1 MALLSRKKRYFLVK
15 VLGLLSIIRWP
26 NVLFTALTQYIAAIY
41 IFTPNKGHWE
51 VLKDFELHFIVAAS
65 ALIVAGG
72 FIINSFYDLEKD
84 LINRPHKALFDR
96 IVSKSF
102 CLNTY
107 FVLNV
112 LGLGFALIASWRVFI
127 FFSAFA
133 FGLWFYSHKLQ
144 KIPVIRELTAS
155 ILSVLSVFSIVL
167 YYQHLNWVML
177 LYGGLFMCLLLNR
190 EIIKNL
196 KNIDGDIAV
205 GNSSISTQ
213 WGEKVSKNIFGT
225 VSVIMVGLLLCFHHA
240 SHGHYILMY
249 TLFMSLI
256 ILLSWGI
263 LMTSNRKKQLFWAH
277 RLYKIMMAVSALYLI
292 VY

>member
-1 MALLSRKKRYFLVK
+1 LALLSRKKRFFLVK

-26 NVLFTALTQYIAAIY
+26 NVLFTVLAQYIAAIY
-41 IFTPNKGHWE
+41 IFTPSKGHWE
-51 VLKDFELHFIVAAS
+51 VLKDFELHFIVLAS
-65 ALIVAGG
+65 SFIVAAG

-107 FVLNV
+107 FVLNG
-112 LGLGFALIASWRVFI
+112 LGLIFAFFASWRVFI
-127 FFSAFA
+127 FFAAFS
-133 FGLWFYSHKLQ
+133 FGLWFYSHKLK
-144 KIPVIRELTAS
+144 KITIVRELTAS

-167 YYQHLNWVML
+167 YYQHINWIIL
-177 LYGGLFMCLLLNR
+177 LYGGLFMCMLLNR

-205 GNSSISTQ
+205 GNKSISTQ
-213 WGEKVSKNIFGT
+213 WGVKVSKNIFGT
-225 VSVIMVGLLLCFHHA
+225 VSVIMVGALLTFHHA
-240 SHGHYILMY
+240 SEGNYVLAY
-249 TLFMSLI
+249 TLLISLL

-263 LMTSNRKKQLFWAH
+263 LITSNRKKQLFWAH
-277 RLYKIMMAVSALYLI
+277 RLYKIMMAASVLYLI

>member
-1 MALLSRKKRYFLVK
+1 MLVK
-15 VLGLLSIIRWP
+15 VIGLLSIIRWP

-41 IFTPNKGHWE
+41 VFTPNRGHWE

-65 ALIVAGG
+65 SFIIAAG

-107 FVLNV
+107 FVLNGI
-112 LGLGFALIASWRVFI
+112 GLTFALFASWRVFL
-127 FFSAFA
+127 FFA
-133 FGLWFYSHKLQ
+133 FFAFSLWFYSHKLQ
-144 KIPVIRELTAS
+144 KVPVIRELTAS
-155 ILSVLSVFSIVL
+155 ILSVLAVFSLIL
-167 YYQHLNWVML
+167 YYQHLNWIMF
-177 LYGGLFMCLLLNR
+177 LYGGLFMCMLLNR

-205 GNSSISTQ
+205 GNSSISTH

-225 VSVIMVGLLLCFHHA
+225 VSVIMVGGLLCFYHA
-240 SHGHYILMY
+240 AEGNHV
-249 TLFMSLI
+249 LI
-256 ILLSWGI
+256 FTIFISFLLLITWGI
-263 LMTSNRKKQLFWAH
+263 LITSNRKQQLFWAH
-277 RLYKIMMAVSALYLI
+277 RLYKIMMAVSVLYLI

>member
-1 MALLSRKKRYFLVK
+1 MSLLSRKNRYFFVK

-51 VLKDFELHFIVAAS
+51 VLKDFQLHFIVAAS
-65 ALIVAGG
+65 AFIVAGG

-107 FVLNV
+107 FVFNFI
-112 LGLGFALIASWRVFI
+112 GLALALFVSWRVFI
-127 FFSAFA
+127 FFGAFT

-167 YYQHLNWVML
+167 YYHHINWVMV
-177 LYGGLFMCLLLNR
+177 LYGALFMCLLLNR
-190 EIIKNL
+190 EILKNL

-205 GNSSISTQ
+205 GNQSISTH

-240 SHGHYILMY
+240 SEGHYVMIY
-249 TLFMSLI
+249 TLFMSLV

-277 RLYKIMMAVSALYLI
+277 RLYKIMMAASALYLI